1 MRLFVCLVMAAVLAG
16 CDAPALEPPNI
27 ILVMTDDQGIGD
39 LGVMGNPV
47 IDTPNL
53 DRLAAEG
60 AQMTTFYVSPV
71 CAPTRASLMTGRYNY
86 RTRVVDTYI
95 GRAMMEPEEITLA
108 EVLRDAGYATGLFGK
123 WHLGDNY
130 PMRPQDQGFE
140 EVLMHRGGGIGQ
152 PSDPPAGENKYTDP
166 VLFENGVEKSF
177 EGYCADLY
185 FDHAMAW
192 LEREHR
198 ARRPFFAY
206 ISSNT
211 PHSPYHD
218 VPEELYRKYRERDLS
233 EVMLRGGDDPDTLAR
248 IFAMVENIDQNM
260 GRLHD
265 RLGTLG
271 IAENTIVIFLTDNGP
286 NTMRYV
292 GDLRGMKGQVHSG
305 GIRTSFFW
313 RWPARVEAGRRIDT
327 MAAHIDVMPTLLEAA
342 GVASLAGMDGVSF
355 LPELEGD
362 VRERDDRTLFIQT
375 HRGDVPQLYHHV
387 SIHTERWKLVNASGF
402 GLDEMAG
409 EPRWELYDVSV
420 DPGESNNLVEQN
432 PERLALLKQ
441 QYEEW
446 FRDVSAAREDN
457 YAPPRIVLGSSHEPV
472 SVLTRQDWRHF
483 QNRPWAPRSNGI
495 WKIHAEQGGAYR
507 VTVLLKT
514 QPESVELR
522 WGDRSWTESVPDGAT
537 EVVFDVDEVRAG
549 PADLVA
555 VVLEGDAEYGP
566 WQLNVMR
573 R

>member
-1 MRLFVCLVMAAVLAG
+1 MAAVLAG

-27 ILVMTDDQGIGD
+27 IIVMTDDQGIGD
-39 LGVMGNPV
+39 LGVTGNPL
-47 IDTPNL
+47 IDTPNI

-60 AQMTTFYVSPV
+60 AHMTTFYVSPV

-86 RTRVVDTYI
+86 RTRVVDTHI

-192 LEREHR
+192 LEREQR
-198 ARRPFFAY
+198 AGRPFFAY
-206 ISSNT
+206 IATNT

-218 VPEELYRKYRERDLS
+218 VPDDLYHKYRDRDLS
-233 EVMLRGGDDPDTLAR
+233 EIMLSDDDDADIVAR
-248 IFAMVENIDQNM
+248 IFAMVENIDQNV
-260 GRLHD
+260 GRLLD
-265 RLGTLG
+265 RLDVLD
-271 IAENTIVIFLTDNGP
+271 IADDTIVIFLTDNGP
-286 NTMRYV
+286 NTLRYV
-292 GDLRGMKGQVHSG
+292 GDLRGMKSHVHGG
-305 GIRTSFFW
+305 GIRTSFFV
-313 RWPARVEAGRRIDT
+313 RWPARVEAGRQIDT
-327 MAAHIDVMPTLLEAA
+327 MAAHIDVMPTLLEAT
-342 GVASLAGMDGVSF
+342 GVEPPSGVTIDGVSF
-355 LPELEGD
+355 APELEG
-362 VRERDDRTLFIQT
+362 RTNDRADRALFIQT
-375 HRGDVPQLYHHV
+375 HRGDVPQMYHNV
-387 SIHTERWKLVNASGF
+387 SIHTEQWKLVNASGF

-446 FRDVSAAREDN
+446 FRDVSATREDN

-483 QNRPWAPRSNGI
+483 QDRPWAPRSNGI
-495 WKIHAEQGGAYR
+495 WKIHAEQGGAHR